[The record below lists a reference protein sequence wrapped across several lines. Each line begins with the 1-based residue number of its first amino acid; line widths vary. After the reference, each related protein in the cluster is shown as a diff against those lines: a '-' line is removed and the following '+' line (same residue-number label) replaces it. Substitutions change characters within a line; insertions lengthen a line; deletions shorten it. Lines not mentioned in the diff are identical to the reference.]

1 MPIFEYL
8 CRDCGAR
15 FEKLVLKPA
24 TEKVACPSCGKRK
37 LEQQISS
44 FVSPVEGKH
53 KPKPTPHPEYPDGYL
68 STKHDD
74 D

>member
-8 CRDCGAR
+8 CRDCGTR

-24 TEKVACPSCGKRK
+24 TDKVSCPSCGKKR

-44 FVSPVEGKH
+44 FISPVPGKL
-53 KPKPTPHPEYPDGYL
+53 KAAPQPHPEYPYGYL
-68 STKHDD
+68 GKHDD